1 MKRIAPSWLA
11 AAAVVALAASVG
23 CSRSDRG
30 TTSST
35 QPQGQAASNT
45 AGNTDWTTTT
55 RVQAK
60 FFQDDTVK
68 GRNIDVDSSNGVV
81 TLSGTVDSQQAKD
94 RAVALAREVDGVV
107 SVNDQLQLRN
117 GNTAEAEP
125 DATGAVATTGR
136 DTNSATSD
144 NGVTP
149 AWITTKIQA
158 QYFTDSDV
166 KPWNVDVTTHRNG
179 TVTLEGTVDSATAR
193 AKAESIARG
202 TDGVSNVDNRL
213 RVKNG
218 NENANDNGNAAG
230 DSGSSQRTIDQPDA
244 WITAKVQSKYFL
256 DDTVKGRDINVDTR
270 GGVVTLNGKVS
281 SDAERNQAIALARNT
296 DGVTDVKDE
305 LNIDATAVANPG
317 KDVEP
322 VQHLPRPNQVDNDS
336 WITTKIRSR
345 MFIDPNVK
353 NMNVDVTTSNGVVT
367 LTGQVK
373 DQSAKTAAEAIAKQ
387 IDGVKRV
394 NNQLTIGQ

>member
-23 CSRSDRG
+23 CSRSDQG
-30 TTSST
+30 TTSTT

-45 AGNTDWTTTT
+45 ASNPDWTTTT

-94 RAVALAREVDGVV
+94 RAAALAREVDGVV
-107 SVNDQLQLRN
+107 SVNDQLQVRN
-117 GNTAEAEP
+117 GNTAEP
-125 DATGAVATTGR
+125 DTTGAVATTGR
-136 DTNSATSD
+136 DTNTADTDSD
-144 NGVTP
+144 NQVTP
-149 AWITTKIQA
+149 AWLTTKIQA

-166 KPWNVDVTTHRNG
+166 KPWNVDVTSHRDG
-179 TVTLEGTVDSATAR
+179 SVTLEGTVDSATAR
-193 AKAESIARG
+193 DKAESIARG
-202 TDGVSNVDNRL
+202 TDGVTKVDNRL
-213 RVKNG
+213 RVKTGNG
-218 NENANDNGNAAG
+218 SDNADTGN
-230 DSGSSQRTIDQPDA
+230 SQRTIDQPDA

-270 GGVVTLNGKVS
+270 DGVVTLNGKVS

-296 DGVTDVKDE
+296 DGVTNVKDE

-322 VQHLPRPNQVDNDS
+322 VQHLPRPNRVDNDS

-353 NMNVDVTTSNGVVT
+353 NMNVDVTTNNGVVT
-367 LTGQVK
+367 LTGQVT
-373 DQSAKTAAEAIAKQ
+373 DQAAKTAAEAIAKQ
-387 IDGVKRV
+387 IDGVKKV